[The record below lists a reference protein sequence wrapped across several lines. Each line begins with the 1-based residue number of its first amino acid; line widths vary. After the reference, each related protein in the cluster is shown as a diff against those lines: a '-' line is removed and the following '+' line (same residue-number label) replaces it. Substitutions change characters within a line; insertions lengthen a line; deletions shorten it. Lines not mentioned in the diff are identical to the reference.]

1 MSLHKKGLIVDVVG
15 DDEGPFSPERAGGQ
29 QVIQLIKYLVRKN
42 KTDMRDKLRVMR
54 GDSGLFG
61 YLGTSD
67 ARRVEQMIAAGDEKA
82 RLVYE
87 AMALQIAKFIAN
99 LAASVC
105 GKADAVILTGGLA
118 HSKMLTDE
126 IERRIGFIAPVKLYP
141 GENEMESLAHGAY
154 RILSGSERA
163 RVFRYD
169 K

>member
-1 MSLHKKGLIVDVVG
+1 
-15 DDEGPFSPERAGGQ
+15 
-29 QVIQLIKYLVRKN
+29 
-42 KTDMRDKLRVMR
+42 
-54 GDSGLFG
+54 
-61 YLGTSD
+61 
-67 ARRVEQMIAAGDEKA
+67 MIAAGDEKA

-154 RILSGSERA
+154 RILSGSECA